1 MHERELA
8 IICRSW
14 MWKRKWK
21 LEGEAVEATNVC
33 GSGSWKRKKGTA
45 SASTFAVYIEPKNLN
60 VVQFL
65 KNSTTKSESV
75 IDHH

>member
-1 MHERELA
+1 MD
-8 IICRSW
+8 
-14 MWKRKWK
+14 
-21 LEGEAVEATNVC
+21 VEAKVETGR
-33 GSGSWKRKKGTA
+33 GSGGSDKCLWKRKKGTA